1 MKSELKQEYFVKD
14 KAMGVLVDRI
24 ETEGS
29 FIRLY
34 HNNKFIS
41 HIYKKE
47 FRLVFKFEQ
56 EGTVYLEIE
65 EIKELER

>member
-1 MKSELKQEYFVKD
+1 MKTELKQEYFIKD

-24 ETEGS
+24 DTKGS

-41 HIYKKE
+41 HIYKEE
-47 FRLVFKFEQ
+47 FKLIFKYVI
-56 EGTVYLEIE
+56 EGTIYLEIE
-65 EIKELER
+65 GVKR